1 MKVNGKKLL
10 QYRKENGLSREEL
23 AEKLDLTSK
32 TIQRIENGESTKEST
47 VELIK
52 NCLGL
57 DIEIKDEFT
66 TEQLKAINSD
76 SKHLKVLAGAGA
88 GKTRVAEEVIA
99 KRMQEGYKPSELVVC
114 TFTEKAAAELKIR
127 TQNRLQEKGID
138 VGAADMIIGTIH
150 GICIRLLQ
158 EYTDK
163 YNDYTVLDSMKNI
176 HFINRY
182 FDKIGVGNIEKIGST
197 EKDRNRFMRKYIDT
211 NRFLS
216 ICSLI
221 LENETDYSLVPK
233 PLKKAVENYVNL
245 LKEKHYFDFSTIQH
259 EFIGMLRKDAEFRE
273 KVKNSIKFLIIDEY
287 QDVNFLQAE
296 IVKEFIKMG
305 VRTMVIG
312 DADQAIY
319 QFRGSDYTFIKNFE
333 TDIDGVEVVKLED
346 NFRSTS
352 GVIQIAEQSIRRN
365 STREDK
371 QMISRNGKYE
381 KGDIVYKE
389 FENPKEEAE
398 FIADRIEEL
407 IEMGMP
413 LNEIAILFRKK
424 KYIPLICEVLEERNI
439 LVDVENMSS
448 LMSTVEIQAVT
459 SIFMYLSGKISK
471 EYLHEKWD
479 FAKKYASEHMINYAI
494 DELSKYIPEKWVSNN
509 PKKMAQEYLLQEIY
523 QVFISNLGILAYS
536 EDAPRYE
543 KIMFNLGK
551 FSQLINDFEVVNYDY
566 SPQIKIDTF
575 ESFLKYTDDEY
586 PEGYLDDAF
595 KKEQGVQLMTI
606 HKSKGLQFS
615 AVFIPCMCKNIFP
628 SSGKGGL
635 SEWHFLPEEAI
646 GNSQIIRGKGSRA
659 IEDERRIF
667 YVAVTRSRK
676 FVFLTRANYGSNK
689 TNKVSEFLSEARTAS
704 GYIYEYDEKLCKYT
718 ERERW
723 KPYNK
728 EEVVFSI
735 DFTNLS
741 QFFNCQYG
749 FRLSQIYGFVN
760 PINLRMG
767 YGASIHSMAK
777 EVNKYV
783 MENKTNEIPD
793 EIMNHIKE
801 GFYLPYIGHA
811 NNTYELMRKKAETCI
826 EKFVKENGKQ
836 FSEVEYVEK
845 YFEVAFRKDILVN
858 GRIDL
863 IRRKNIEGKWEV
875 IIVDYKTGE
884 RKPSELE
891 QRLQLEIYAL
901 GYKKLTGQDADV
913 LEIVDIEGNEVVS
926 SRAVLPDNLED
937 TAERIRDACDEILD
951 NNNVKRVCEKN
962 KCKNCNHRLMCY
974 SL

>member
-57 DIEIKDEFT
+57 DIEMKDEFT

-221 LENETDYSLVPK
+221 LENETDYTLVPK
-233 PLKKAVENYVNL
+233 PLKNAVDNYVKL

-259 EFIGMLRKDAEFRE
+259 EFIEMLRGDAGFRA
-273 KVKNSIKFLIIDEY
+273 KVEASIKFLIIDEY

-333 TDIDGVEVVKLED
+333 RDIDEVEVIKLED

-352 GVIQIAEQSIRRN
+352 GVIELAEQSIRRN
-365 STREDK
+365 TTREDK

-407 IEMGMP
+407 TEMGMP

-424 KYIPLICEVLEERNI
+424 KYIPLIAEVLEKRNI

-471 EYLHEKWD
+471 EYLCEKWE
-479 FAKKYASEHMINYAI
+479 FAKKYTGKHMIDYAI
-494 DELSKYIPEKWVSNN
+494 DELYKYIPEIWVRNN
-509 PKKMAQEYLLQEIY
+509 PKKMAQEYLIQEIY

-536 EDAPRYE
+536 EDDTRYE

-551 FSQLINDFEVVNYDY
+551 FSQLINDFEVVNFDY
-566 SPQIKIDTF
+566 SPKIKIDTF
-575 ESFLKYTDDEY
+575 DSFLKYTDDEY

-635 SEWHFLPEEAI
+635 SEWHFLPEETI
-646 GNSQIIRGKGSRA
+646 GNSQIIRGKGNRA

-676 FVFLTRANYGSNK
+676 FVFLTRADYGSNR

-704 GYIYEYDEKLCKYT
+704 GYIYEYDEKLCKYG

-741 QFFNCQYG
+741 QFFNCQFG

-783 MENKTNEIPD
+783 MENKTDTIPD

-811 NNTYELMRKKAETCI
+811 NNTYELMRKKAEACI

-884 RKPSELE
+884 KKPSELE

-901 GYKKLTGQDADV
+901 GYKKLTGHDADV
-913 LEIVDIEGNEVVS
+913 LEIVDIEGNEVIS
-926 SRAVLPDNLED
+926 SRAVLPENLED

-974 SL
+974 KL